1 MFKMSEDFEEK
12 VKLYKDMGKTA
23 FVIGYTGE
31 CGKELVKALSKNKI
45 FNKVVLIGRRK
56 VDLSPDPGPE
66 FEQKVVDYDKLDEH
80 TETFQGAHVGYCCLG
95 TTKGKAGK
103 EGFIK
108 VDRDY
113 VLKSAEIAKSN
124 GCQHFSVV
132 TASSANKNS
141 TFLYIKTKG
150 EVEDALTKMAFDKLS
165 IFKPGLLLCDRVESR
180 IGERIAMICM
190 KPWTM
195 MFPTIGSVPTAF
207 VGRAM
212 VIDTVTPGDEK
223 LRIYNNGEIH
233 RLVKQDEKQ

>member
-1 MFKMSEDFEEK
+1 MTENFEEK
-12 VKLYKDMGKTA
+12 VKRYKDMGKTA

-45 FNKVVLIGRRK
+45 FSKVVLVGRRK

-66 FEQKVVDYDKLDEH
+66 FEQRIVDYDKLEDH
-80 TETFQGAHVGYCCLG
+80 TEAFQGAHVGYCCLG

-113 VLKSAEIAKSN
+113 VIKSAEIAKSN
-124 GCQHFSVV
+124 GCQHFSVI
-132 TASSANKNS
+132 TASTANKNS
-141 TFLYIKTKG
+141 MFLYVKTKG
-150 EVEDALTKMAFDKLS
+150 EVEDALKNMAFDKLT
-165 IFKPGLLLCDRVESR
+165 IFKPAVLLCDRAETR
-180 IGERIAMICM
+180 IGERIATTIM

-195 MFPTIGSVPTAF
+195 MFPTTGSVPTAY

-233 RLVKQDEKQ
+233 GLVKQDGKK